1 MPIYCYVFPVRFYYS
16 ETNTG
21 GDVAFRHVERK
32 LVCVFMVTV
41 TFCCFR
47 FGWTTKKDHFIVFTY
62 LLLFLCCVFCSDV
75 TWSLFVQKKERKK
88 NSFQIMTKDI
98 EAVSYFRSLLSFAYW
113 TKSQKFNNMHTQVL
127 LRCCLIFN
135 FVQQSVSVT

>member
-75 TWSLFVQKKERKK
+75 TWSLFVQKKREKK
-88 NSFQIMTKDI
+88 IVSKSWQKISKQSHISEVCCHLHIGLKARNSTICTHKSFLDVVWFLT
-98 EAVSYFRSLLSFAYW
+98 LSNKAF
-113 TKSQKFNNMHTQVL
+113 
-127 LRCCLIFN
+127 
-135 FVQQSVSVT
+135 